1 MSSEKPVRL
10 KQRRKTKLVTK
21 SERRCVIHNNN
32 LKRLKE
38 ILAFSEITWKN
49 VKDCKDFY
57 LKNESTKENIVEIC
71 EQMPDI
77 FYETCHGYHLSCY
90 TTFIRS
96 SSNLTKTP
104 QKRKVKVDYHQA
116 GCSRAKRAF
125 HGNSV
130 LFDKDTCI
138 FCKRKWKWSKKKQ
151 ECLSKC
157 VTETAQ
163 ISILEAAKLK
173 DDTKMISLIENYCLI
188 AHEAHYHHTCRK
200 DYTRSDARHLKS
212 ETNSDRN
219 ELLEAHNYAFEY
231 ICDYVKTEV
240 IENCNVERMTMLK
253 EKYQTFMQ
261 SKYYSQYNPDYKT
274 QNLKVKLKK
283 RFGDKL
289 SFWQP
294 NYRSDLVYSSGIET
308 GIAVEAAFQEAASD
322 KRRLKEAAILL
333 RRLIID
339 SFKQAPEM
347 PWPPS
352 SNFLLSST
360 KNIPEMLTFFMTQL
374 LSAKPNQSNRLER
387 IVSSLS
393 QDICYKVTRGQWK
406 LPKHLLLGMTV
417 RHISGSSQLI
427 KLLNSFG
434 HCSSHS
440 TLLELETAM
449 CDSVTESASSLPA
462 AALTNPKM
470 TQFCWDNFDLFEETP
485 NGSGTT
491 HSTHGIII
499 QESPD
504 EIEGRINAEKVIEK
518 TKRRSAIYT
527 PTVLDPCF
535 MTINTETT
543 LSGLKSTIDSTTYER
558 EVAKNNFLWIFNRL
572 EFNENENVIPSWK
585 GWVSETSMA
594 KKETKKS
601 VIDYMPTIQAS
612 INKPST
618 IQKVIE
624 ISEATT
630 REVGQEYTFVTFY
643 FPVARKAY
651 HLTWQYPERYKKVVI
666 HFGVFHIQLSYL
678 GAIGKLVK
686 SSGFEEIVYEAELCA
701 TGSMEKVING
711 KHYNRRMRVH
721 IIMTEALERLL
732 FNDFVQCSGQ

>member
-1 MSSEKPVRL
+1 MA
-10 KQRRKTKLVTK
+10 TKL
-21 SERRCVIHNNN
+21 S
-32 LKRLKE
+32 
-38 ILAFSEITWKN
+38 
-49 VKDCKDFY
+49 
-57 LKNESTKENIVEIC
+57 
-71 EQMPDI
+71 QDI
-77 FYETCHGYHLSCY
+77 
-90 TTFIRS
+90 
-96 SSNLTKTP
+96 
-104 QKRKVKVDYHQA
+104 
-116 GCSRAKRAF
+116 
-125 HGNSV
+125 
-130 LFDKDTCI
+130 
-138 FCKRKWKWSKKKQ
+138 
-151 ECLSKC
+151 
-157 VTETAQ
+157 
-163 ISILEAAKLK
+163 
-173 DDTKMISLIENYCLI
+173 
-188 AHEAHYHHTCRK
+188 
-200 DYTRSDARHLKS
+200 
-212 ETNSDRN
+212 
-219 ELLEAHNYAFEY
+219 
-231 ICDYVKTEV
+231 
-240 IENCNVERMTMLK
+240 
-253 EKYQTFMQ
+253 
-261 SKYYSQYNPDYKT
+261 
-274 QNLKVKLKK
+274 
-283 RFGDKL
+283 
-289 SFWQP
+289 
-294 NYRSDLVYSSGIET
+294 SDLVYSSGIET

-393 QDICYKVTRGQWK
+393 QDICYKVTRDQWK

-630 REVGQEYTFVTFY
+630 REVGQEYTFVTFD